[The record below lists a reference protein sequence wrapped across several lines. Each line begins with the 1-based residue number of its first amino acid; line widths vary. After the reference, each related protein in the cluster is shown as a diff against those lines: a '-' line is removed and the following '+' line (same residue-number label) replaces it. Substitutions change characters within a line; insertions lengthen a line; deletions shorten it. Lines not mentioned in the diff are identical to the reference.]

1 MADWI
6 AAQVK
11 EASFGGDVQ
20 LSESFQNLEKL
31 HSKKL
36 WHQLSCAVEDFIKL
50 PNWSSGDF
58 LIQFYQHFITSFQE
72 KMKPLKLALVGITI
86 SKQFKDN
93 ESAVAFLNS
102 LIEVVKYAPEAK
114 ILLQCAIGTLYLQDK
129 EMKKVKQLL
138 EECKESLDSLTGVEA
153 VVNSSFYILSATYHK
168 VNENAEAYYNDML
181 LYLSHIKPESLSQEE
196 QASIAYDL
204 GIAALVGESV
214 YNFTELLSHPVFV
227 SMEKTQNAWLVSMVR
242 CFNVGDIDGYKKLL
256 SENQA
261 AFNNLV
267 SILNNTFG
275 EDYHIYFLL
284 FFVKKR
290 IFLLENNNF

>member
-1 MADWI
+1 
-6 AAQVK
+6 
-11 EASFGGDVQ
+11 
-20 LSESFQNLEKL
+20 
-31 HSKKL
+31 
-36 WHQLSCAVEDFIKL
+36 
-50 PNWSSGDF
+50 
-58 LIQFYQHFITSFQE
+58 
-72 KMKPLKLALVGITI
+72 MKPLKLALVGITI

-227 SMEKTQNAWLVSMVR
+227 SMEKNTKCMA
-242 CFNVGDIDGYKKLL
+242 CFYGKM
-256 SENQA
+256 
-261 AFNNLV
+261 F
-267 SILNNTFG
+267 
-275 EDYHIYFLL
+275 
-284 FFVKKR
+284 
-290 IFLLENNNF
+290 